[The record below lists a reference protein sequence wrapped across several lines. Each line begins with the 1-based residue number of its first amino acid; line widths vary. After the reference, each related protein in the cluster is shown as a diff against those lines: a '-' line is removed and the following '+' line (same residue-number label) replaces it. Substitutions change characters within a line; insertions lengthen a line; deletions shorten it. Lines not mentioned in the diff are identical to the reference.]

1 MSTAAPGLSIC
12 LGAYFAAPPH
22 RVEQHNAEEKRRE
35 LSRRRK
41 KTFAVEEKKAKRKI
55 IINKYRNSPETPHD
69 FWNSKCWR
77 RRRAR
82 MLIAGADKANAM
94 KKKFSLNGSSTIP
107 RLPLSSKWFLI
118 FRFVRGSSANED
130 GNRVSHYYE
139 TPDFKDS

>member
-1 MSTAAPGLSIC
+1 MSTAAQGLSIC

-22 RVEQHNAEEKRRE
+22 RVEQYNAEEKRRE

-55 IINKYRNSPETPHD
+55 INKYRNSPETLHD

-82 MLIAGADKANAM
+82 MLIAGAGKANAM
-94 KKKFSLNGSSTIP
+94 KKKFSLNGSSTIL